1 MNKLLANKI
10 ALNSLSF
17 KSLSSKYLS
26 SKSMSLKSIAVM
38 LLAIG
43 ALPATAGSIDN
54 DKTDIKIFNKEM
66 NQLEQVEINDNIY
79 VSIVSDS
86 FEDITETTE
95 YMSEYALIKRVTD
108 KQAVEMGLQETKSYY
123 IYSTNGLKDLTDNV
137 EQHLSKDEPV
147 YFSTTLLKGDKYYQG
162 FSEYI
167 AKVTEYSN

>member
-26 SKSMSLKSIAVM
+26 SKSIAVM
-38 LLAIG
+38 LLTIG
-43 ALPATAGSIDN
+43 ALPATAASIDN

-108 KQAVEMGLQETKSYY
+108 KQAVEMGLKETKSYY

-167 AKVTEYSN
+167 AKVNEYSN